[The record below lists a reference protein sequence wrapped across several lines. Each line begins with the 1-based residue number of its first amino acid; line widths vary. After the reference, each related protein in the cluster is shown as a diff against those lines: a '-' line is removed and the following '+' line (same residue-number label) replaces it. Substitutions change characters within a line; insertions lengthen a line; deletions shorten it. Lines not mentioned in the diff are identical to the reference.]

1 MSGFVCNN
9 RSISVHSSYDS
20 QVHSQLKRK
29 IMNID
34 PNEYG
39 DFYERYVKLSNNV
52 PLIDQLLSNAE
63 EMKNLFLG
71 LSDKDALYRY
81 EVGKWTLKQ
90 VFGHM
95 MDTERIFNYR
105 ALCVARGEPK
115 PLPGFD
121 QDLYMKQTN
130 FNDQSLDQIQDQY
143 QSTRQSTIA
152 LFSSFSDEELL
163 RRGTISDY
171 LFTVRATG
179 YVITGHEL
187 HHLNIIN
194 ERYLPGISE

>member
-1 MSGFVCNN
+1 
-9 RSISVHSSYDS
+9 
-20 QVHSQLKRK
+20 
-29 IMNID
+29 MNID
-34 PNEYG
+34 PSEYG

-81 EVGKWTLKQ
+81 EDGKWTLKQ
-90 VFGHM
+90 VFGHI

-105 ALCVARGEPK
+105 ALSIARGELK

-121 QDLYMKQTN
+121 QDLYMKQTK
-130 FNDQSLDQIQDQY
+130 FNDQSLDQLQNQY
-143 QSTRQSTIA
+143 EATRQSTIA

-179 YVITGHEL
+179 YVIAGHEL

>member
-1 MSGFVCNN
+1 
-9 RSISVHSSYDS
+9 
-20 QVHSQLKRK
+20 
-29 IMNID
+29 MNID

-63 EMKNLFLG
+63 EMNDLFLG
-71 LSDKDALYRY
+71 LSDEDALFRY
-81 EVGKWTLKQ
+81 EEEKWTLKQ

-130 FNDQSLDQIQDQY
+130 FNTQPLEKLQKQY
-143 QSTRQSTIA
+143 EATRKSTIA
-152 LFSSFSDEELL
+152 LYSNFSEEELL
-163 RRGTISDY
+163 RRGTISDCS
-171 LFTVRATG
+171 FTVRATG
-179 YVITGHEL
+179 YVIAGHEL

>member
-1 MSGFVCNN
+1 
-9 RSISVHSSYDS
+9 
-20 QVHSQLKRK
+20 
-29 IMNID
+29 MNID

-52 PLIDQLLSNAE
+52 PLIDQLFSNAE

-81 EVGKWTLKQ
+81 EDGKWTLKQ
-90 VFGHM
+90 LFGHII
-95 MDTERIFNYR
+95 DTERIFNYR
-105 ALCVARGEPK
+105 VLCVARGEPK

-130 FNDQSLDQIQDQY
+130 FNDQSLDQLQDQY
-143 QSTRQSTIA
+143 EATRQSTIA

-163 RRGTISDY
+163 RRGKISDY
-171 LFTVRATG
+171 TFTVRATG
-179 YVITGHEL
+179 YVIAGHEL

>member
-1 MSGFVCNN
+1 
-9 RSISVHSSYDS
+9 
-20 QVHSQLKRK
+20 
-29 IMNID
+29 MNID
-34 PNEYG
+34 PSEYG

-52 PLIDQLLSNAE
+52 PLIDQLLSNTE

-81 EVGKWTLKQ
+81 VDGKWTLKQ
-90 VFGHM
+90 VFGHI

-121 QDLYMKQTN
+121 QDLYMKQTK
-130 FNDQSLDQIQDQY
+130 FNDQSLDQLQDQY
-143 QSTRQSTIA
+143 EATRQSTIA

-179 YVITGHEL
+179 YVIAGHEL

>member
-20 QVHSQLKRK
+20 QVHSQPKRK

-34 PNEYG
+34 PGEYG

-71 LSDKDALYRY
+71 LSDNDALYRY
-81 EVGKWTLKQ
+81 EDGKWTLKQ
-90 VFGHM
+90 VFGHII
-95 MDTERIFNYR
+95 DTERIFNYR
-105 ALCVARGEPK
+105 VLCVARGEPK

-121 QDLYMKQTN
+121 QDLYMKQTI
-130 FNDQSLDQIQDQY
+130 FNDQSLDQLQDQY
-143 QSTRQSTIA
+143 EATRQSTIA

-179 YVITGHEL
+179 YVIAGHEL